1 MRYFVLTAL
10 LLLAA
15 GSSFAETRYVSDE
28 LTITLRAGQ
37 GNAYKILQTLR
48 SGEQLQILE
57 EDGEFIRVRTNR
69 DLEGWVRSRYLTDAP
84 IARARLTAAEQK
96 LARLEGEARSLREQ
110 ASSLQAER
118 NSLRDK
124 LRATETEKASLE
136 DEAAELKQIAA
147 EPLQLRE
154 KNRVMKSR
162 IDTLESD
169 LARIERTN
177 DQLRNNSQREWF
189 MVGAG
194 VLGAGIFLGLVLPL
208 IRRKSRSSSWS
219 DLR

>member
-37 GNAYKILQTLR
+37 GNSYKILQTLR
-48 SGEQLQILE
+48 SGEQLQVLE
-57 EDGEFIRVRTNR
+57 QDGDFVRVRTNR
-69 DLEGWVRSRYLTDAP
+69 DLEGWVRSRYL
-84 IARARLTAAEQK
+84 AAEPISRMRLAAAEKK
-96 LARLEGEARSLREQ
+96 LARLEGETRSLREK
-110 ASSLQAER
+110 ANALQEER
-118 NSLRDK
+118 NRLRDK
-124 LRATETEKASLE
+124 LRGTETAKTSLE
-136 DEAAELKQIAA
+136 KEAAELKEIAA

-154 KNRVMKSR
+154 KNQAMKNR
-162 IDTLESD
+162 IDSLELD
-169 LARIERTN
+169 LAKVERAN
-177 DQLRNNSQREWF
+177 QDLRNNSQREWF
-189 MVGAG
+189 VIGAG

-208 IRRKSRSSSWS
+208 MRRKSRSSGWP